1 MATTTATITLSS
13 SDITDNALSISNT
26 ATLTTAGT
34 DTGITEFTGIAR
46 VKTSTGSNTLLL
58 DFGLT
63 GGVAQDVTADKS
75 AKVYIKNVND
85 RGDGT
90 KYVDILIKTRE
101 IGRLYGGDWMFI
113 PYSGGTGEDIEYT
126 ASDTT
131 ETILEY
137 GVFYEQNMATFH
149 HNITGEL
156 TQELLAAGDNANI
169 SSVSLTNIHGSN
181 ACTVEMY
188 IEKKLTGKFYLFKDV
203 TLPIGATL
211 IYDDIKFNNNA
222 GQFGLFIKLTKSASE
237 TPAVDVIIN

>member
-26 ATLTTAGT
+26 STLHTAGT

-131 ETILEY
+131 ETTLEY
-137 GVFYEQNMATFH
+137 GVFYE
-149 HNITGEL
+149 
-156 TQELLAAGDNANI
+156 
-169 SSVSLTNIHGSN
+169 
-181 ACTVEMY
+181 
-188 IEKKLTGKFYLFKDV
+188 
-203 TLPIGATL
+203 
-211 IYDDIKFNNNA
+211 
-222 GQFGLFIKLTKSASE
+222 
-237 TPAVDVIIN
+237 